1 MPSRKRWDGESM
13 ENRGLVSIYKL
24 FISPQSASVITIPT
38 LSDPGQMKSENIL
51 LYYDFNLVDF

>member
-1 MPSRKRWDGESM
+1 MPSRKRWDGGEYGEQGSD
-13 ENRGLVSIYKL
+13 IYKL

-38 LSDPGQMKSENIL
+38 LSDPWQMKSEIIL